1 MAADDKSKKKIKSF
15 KNFDPKKYVDVTP
28 TLDEP
33 NARGKTNEA
42 LMRNVAVI
50 AFGRMNPMTVGH
62 EKLIA
67 KVISE
72 AAKRKAEP
80 MVFLSHS
87 AGAKSKTGKGS
98 ENKDPIV
105 YDEKIKFAIK
115 AFGPIVK
122 KSPFKT
128 LFDIIKSLN
137 GKYKNVVMVAGSDRV
152 DEYTALL
159 QKYNGKEYSFESI
172 QVVSAGARDPDSEGV
187 SGMSGSKMREYAKNN
202 DSRNFAKGLPKN
214 LQSSADEVMAAV
226 QKGMNMTEETDLDEA
241 LNRMQRMKRGRAMKK
256 ARFKIK
262 RGRDRAAR
270 KTASMDV
277 LKKRARK
284 AAIAVLKKKFTKGRN
299 YNDLSPG
306 EKEIIDKRV
315 EKISAKRIEAIARKL
330 LPKVRQTARDRL
342 SSNSA
347 SKNENLDINTAFEN
361 FITEAS
367 CADTKVRQRPH
378 MLMDKNNKTKF
389 DGRFKIFKKK
399 PVNEGLEDLAEDL
412 EILALDTEN
421 YIDTLDEGGLW
432 ANIHAKRK
440 RIKNGS
446 GEKMKKP
453 GSKGAP
459 TDQDFKDSQESVSEA
474 TFRVDINGLPSMF
487 VDAES
492 APQVKKTLRQMLK
505 KPDDLIKDIAR
516 VQPAEVKKHFRLKAL
531 GKEEEIDEEVELD
544 EMFSNVHPMLKK
556 ELGSHGVHAIGMAE
570 TDKGVAVSFD
580 RSKNISDLKKQMDQH
595 GYKSVTQ
602 SSGSTGHNHVYHFNE
617 AKIPHALDPNKSL
630 KHARTDRMI
639 DKDNDGD
646 VDKFDKQNIPD
657 EITGAEKINQT
668 PKMMKKYADEIKHTK
683 KGVAYE
689 SNLDEV
695 GGAGD
700 WGTRKLVQ
708 KFRKDT
714 PKP

>member
-115 AFGPIVK
+115 AFGSIVK

-544 EMFSNVHPMLKK
+544 EMFSNVSM
-556 ELGSHGVHAIGMAE
+556 
-570 TDKGVAVSFD
+570 
-580 RSKNISDLKKQMDQH
+580 
-595 GYKSVTQ
+595 
-602 SSGSTGHNHVYHFNE
+602 
-617 AKIPHALDPNKSL
+617 
-630 KHARTDRMI
+630 
-639 DKDNDGD
+639 
-646 VDKFDKQNIPD
+646 
-657 EITGAEKINQT
+657 
-668 PKMMKKYADEIKHTK
+668 
-683 KGVAYE
+683 
-689 SNLDEV
+689 
-695 GGAGD
+695 
-700 WGTRKLVQ
+700 
-708 KFRKDT
+708 
-714 PKP
+714 